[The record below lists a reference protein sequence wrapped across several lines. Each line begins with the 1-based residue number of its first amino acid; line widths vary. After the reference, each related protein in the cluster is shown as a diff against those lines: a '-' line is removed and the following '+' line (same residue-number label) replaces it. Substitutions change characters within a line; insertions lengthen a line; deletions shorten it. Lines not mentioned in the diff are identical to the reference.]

1 MILRQYL
8 QTEPSVVA
16 SYLFGCGGEG
26 VSAVVDPTEDIDA
39 YMEASKAL
47 DMQIRY
53 VFDTHVHADHISG
66 GAALAAATGAE
77 YMLGTEAN
85 LAFAFRPVADDD
97 VLWLGNVS
105 VRVLETPGHTP
116 EHITLLVTDHR
127 RSDEPWCAFTGHT
140 LMIGDMGRTELVTNK
155 EEGARQLYASAVKL
169 QQLPDHIVILPGAF
183 SGSPCGRNLSGNPV
197 STVGFERRFNAAFSI
212 TDEDTFVDYMLQ
224 DTPEKPADF
233 DRIREAN
240 IAGI

>member
-1 MILRQYL
+1 MILRQFL

-26 VSAVVDPTEDIDA
+26 ISGVVDPTEDIDA
-39 YMEASKAL
+39 YIEASKKL
-47 DMQIRY
+47 EMQIRY

-77 YMLGTEAN
+77 YVLGAAAQV
-85 LAFAFRPVADDD
+85 AFPFRSVVEGD

-105 VRVLETPGHTP
+105 VRVMETPGHTP
-116 EHITLLVTDHR
+116 EHVTLVVTDHR
-127 RSDEPWCAFTGHT
+127 RTDEPWCAFTGHT

-155 EEGARQLYASAVKL
+155 AEGANLLYATATKL
-169 QQLPDHIVILPGAF
+169 RELPDHVVVLPGAF
-183 SGSPCGRNLSGNPV
+183 SGSLCGRGLSGNPI

-212 TDEDTFVDYMLQ
+212 EDEKEFVDYMLQ
-224 DTPEKPADF
+224 DTPEKPPDF
-233 DRIREAN
+233 ERIRQAN
-240 IAGI
+240 TAGL